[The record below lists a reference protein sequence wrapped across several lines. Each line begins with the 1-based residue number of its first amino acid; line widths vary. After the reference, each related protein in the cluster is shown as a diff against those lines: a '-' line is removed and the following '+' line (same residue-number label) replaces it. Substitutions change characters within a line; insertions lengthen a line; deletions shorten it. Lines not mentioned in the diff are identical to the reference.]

1 MSDTPWWW
9 SPWPTR
15 PEHTVLAARIA
26 ALDERV
32 TMAQAEHQDQIN
44 ALSTRLDAV
53 AGGLRSDIDELK
65 AAVARGETLD
75 FTPVEAKLTALEGL
89 DAENP
94 EATPVT
100 DLDPNAPAEPAAPG
114 DQPAPAGP
122 GQ

>member
-15 PEHTVLAARIA
+15 PEHAVLAARIA

-32 TMAQAEHQDQIN
+32 TMAQAENQGKID
-44 ALSTRLDAV
+44 AVSTRLDAV
-53 AGGLRSDIDELK
+53 STGLRADIDELK

-75 FTPVEAKLTALEGL
+75 FSTVEAKLTALEGL
-89 DAENP
+89 DLENP

-100 DLDPNAPAEPAAPG
+100 DLDPNAPAEPTP
-114 DQPAPAGP
+114 
-122 GQ
+122 